1 MTRPAPVPAEDAVRA
16 AFESFLVE
24 DVILTLGNL
33 RGSLLWLGEGSA
45 IERICIDR
53 LDRQL
58 GLLEDRAHR
67 MARLL
72 RDEES
77 APEPANLC
85 AAPPAGAVIPS
96 CGEIEALILGGF
108 AGRGEETPAA
118 VFRSR
123 RP

>member
-1 MTRPAPVPAEDAVRA
+1 MNAPAQA
-16 AFESFLVE
+16 AFEYFLVE

-33 RGSLLWLGEGSA
+33 RGSLLWLGEGSVV
-45 IERICIDR
+45 ERNCIDR

-72 RDEES
+72 RDEVA
-77 APEPANLC
+77 APEPANLF
-85 AAPPAGAVIPS
+85 AAPAASACAPVP
-96 CGEIEALILGGF
+96 GEIDAAILADF
-108 AGRGEETPAA
+108 ADRNEELPAP

-123 RP
+123 RA